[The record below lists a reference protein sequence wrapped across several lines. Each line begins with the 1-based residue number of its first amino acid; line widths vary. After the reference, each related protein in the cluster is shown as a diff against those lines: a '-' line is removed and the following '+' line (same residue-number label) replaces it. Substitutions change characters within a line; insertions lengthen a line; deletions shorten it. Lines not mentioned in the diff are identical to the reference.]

1 MSAKTVVKGLLP
13 SRVYEARRRWLLRT
27 RTDPT
32 ASNADIFSRIYAGQE
47 WGADSGPFFSGRG
60 SHEPDLVAP
69 YLAAMTAFLE
79 SLPAKPDVVDLG
91 CGDFHIGQSLRPY
104 CARYIGCDV
113 VPDLI
118 EWNATHFADLDVEF
132 LTLDMANDDLPAG
145 DVAIL
150 RQVLQH
156 LSNADIAKVV
166 PKLRNYEYVVTT
178 EHWPERKFT
187 PNLDL
192 PTGLHNR
199 SSVLSGIDLTAA
211 PFDLAPAESREICAV
226 RDDVLTGVVRTV
238 VHRMR

>member
-13 SRVYEARRRWLLRT
+13 TRVYEARRRWLLRT

-69 YLAAMTAFLE
+69 YLAAMTEFLE
-79 SLPAKPDVVDLG
+79 ALPGKPDVVDLG
-91 CGDFHIGQSLRPY
+91 CGDFHIGRSLRP
-104 CARYIGCDV
+104 CCGRYVGCDV

-118 EWNATHFADLDVEF
+118 AWNAAQFADLDVEF
-132 LTLDMANDDLPAG
+132 TTLDMANDELPAG

-156 LSNADIAKVV
+156 LSNADIAKIV
-166 PKLRNYEYVVTT
+166 PKLRSYKYVVVT
-178 EHWPERKFT
+178 EHHPERSFV

-192 PTGLHNR
+192 PTGRHNR
-199 SSVLSGIDLTAA
+199 SSVLSGIDLTAP

-226 RDDVLTGVVRTV
+226 RDQELGGVVRTV